1 MPEFS
6 LKLSAPQMTKLKK
19 DMPFQM
25 THSALSGDKE
35 TTHTATVM
43 LTDMCYK
50 KVQSAIRRGK
60 GLRINP
66 ANDISEVMS
75 GGKISLKKVG
85 RVLKN
90 VGRNYILPATVT
102 VAKPVVRAGLGIVSQ
117 EVLGNPQAGYAVADA
132 GFNALDKSRVVPKQ
146 KSKILDTIA
155 RQAGNNA
162 GNNLTTDY
170 NNYKS
175 SQSMEGSG
183 VGQAKFGGRFLKG
196 SSDAKNHMAHL
207 RSLRAK
213 VSGGSFK

>member
-1 MPEFS
+1 
-6 LKLSAPQMTKLKK
+6 
-19 DMPFQM
+19 
-25 THSALSGDKE
+25 
-35 TTHTATVM
+35 M

-90 VGRNYILPATVT
+90 VGKNYVAPAV
-102 VAKPVVRAGLGIVSQ
+102 VAFGRPVARASLGIVSQ
-117 EVLGNPQAGYAVADA
+117 EVLGNPQVGYQIADA
-132 GFNALDKSRVVPKQ
+132 GFNQLEKVTPKQ
-146 KSKILDTIA
+146 KSKILGTVA
-155 RQAGNNA
+155 KQAGNNA

-183 VGQAKFGGRFLKG
+183 IGQAKFGGRFLKG
-196 SSDAKNHMAHL
+196 SLESKQHMAHL
-207 RSLRAK
+207 RSLRK
-213 VSGGSFK
+213 GQMSGGSFK